1 MERISLTIVAALIF
15 GTVGLA
21 NGQTV
26 EMAAKCD
33 AVYKTLSELVKRP
46 DFNDV
51 QQVKQ
56 SLGIDVLDTCDGPK
70 GQITCFQCLDKGN
83 VLRTLQLSKDKA
95 TGKFELLGY
104 GCRCRDGK

>member
-1 MERISLTIVAALIF
+1 MERLSLMIVVALIF
-15 GTVGLA
+15 GAVGLA

-33 AVYKTLSELVKRP
+33 EASKKLSELVNRP
-46 DFNDV
+46 DFKDV

-83 VLRTLQLSKDKA
+83 VLRTLQLSKDKT
-95 TGKFELLGY
+95 TGKFELLGF